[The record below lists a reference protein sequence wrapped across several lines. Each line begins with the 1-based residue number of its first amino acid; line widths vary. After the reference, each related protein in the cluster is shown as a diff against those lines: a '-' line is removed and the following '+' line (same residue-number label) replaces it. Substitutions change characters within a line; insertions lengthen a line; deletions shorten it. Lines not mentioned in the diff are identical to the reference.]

1 MKLGV
6 FGVVGK
12 SIGKALRDVGIT
24 VGTVSAVA
32 ALTAVSNPE
41 VVAPLVA
48 VLPGPAG
55 AALLLVVPVLAK
67 AGIDALKH
75 RDKI

>member
-24 VGTVSAVA
+24 VGTVAAVS
-32 ALTAVSNPE
+32 ALTAVQNPE
-41 VVAPLVA
+41 VVAPIIA

-55 AALLLVVPVLAK
+55 AAALLVIPILAK

-75 RDKI
+75 RDKM